1 MIKGLHFGKYVKWK
15 EGCESTIFCKLTK
28 VYPML
33 LIRKKT
39 GMDSILVCLGFF
51 SLENEVPEKRFVR
64 IESLNNIFNLPKND
78 FAPHNFVILFNCV
91 LHSSRTLNE
100 IKSVYSFQF
109 EVWKSFLQKESI
121 FPQNITPRTTR
132 KSWKNT

>member
-1 MIKGLHFGKYVKWK
+1 
-15 EGCESTIFCKLTK
+15 
-28 VYPML
+28 ML

-132 KSWKNT
+132 KS